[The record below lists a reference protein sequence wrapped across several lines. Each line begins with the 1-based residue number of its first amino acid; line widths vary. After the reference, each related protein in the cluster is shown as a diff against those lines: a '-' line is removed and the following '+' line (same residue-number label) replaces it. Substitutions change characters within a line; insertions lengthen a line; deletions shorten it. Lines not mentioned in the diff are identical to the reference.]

1 MPKKGGC
8 SKNEPIRSAQAA
20 CGWLKA
26 AVFRGSL
33 EYPQNVATW
42 LDYTIKVTTSVAG
55 SEGTVQRSLATRFI
69 EGDESNG
76 SFLDSPYGVETGSKA
91 CELPG

>member
-1 MPKKGGC
+1 MLTP
-8 SKNEPIRSAQAA
+8 R
-20 CGWLKA
+20 KA
-26 AVFRGSL
+26 DILISYVGERTTGSNGRATIQI

-55 SEGTVQRSLATRFI
+55 SEGTVQRSFTTGFI

-76 SFLDSPYGVETGSKA
+76 SFLVSPYGVETGSKA